1 MAKPHCGLSEK
12 GPQLQDEFTEVSQS
26 RFRLMVDV
34 F

>member
-1 MAKPHCGLSEK
+1 MVKPHCGLSEK
-12 GPQLQDEFTEVSQS
+12 DPQLQDKLTEVSQS